1 MNNKECVIGS
11 NMDRVNELA
20 RILWDYLKL
29 NHDMK
34 KADAIIVFGNQDVL
48 TEVRGIELY
57 QDHFAPLLIFTG
69 ALGRVTEGVWE
80 ETESQKFSKM
90 AVSAGIDRKAI
101 RIEDKSTNTGENI
114 IYTKRMLAE
123 ENLPIT
129 SLIAVH
135 KPYMERRV
143 YAALRCLWP
152 EIDVVVSSPQL
163 SFADYLKALT
173 LQGFS
178 ERHTIE
184 MMVGDFQRIDLYA
197 KNGYQI
203 PQPMPQCA
211 EAAYHELLRL
221 GYNKYVIG

>member
-34 KADAIIVFGNQDVL
+34 KADAIIVFGNHDVL
-48 TEVRGIELY
+48 TAVRGIELY

-101 RIEDKSTNTGENI
+101 RIEDKSTNT
-114 IYTKRMLAE
+114 
-123 ENLPIT
+123 IT
-129 SLIAVH
+129 VHSLIFPHQNRMQMA
-135 KPYMERRV
+135 
-143 YAALRCLWP
+143 
-152 EIDVVVSSPQL
+152 
-163 SFADYLKALT
+163 
-173 LQGFS
+173 G
-178 ERHTIE
+178 
-184 MMVGDFQRIDLYA
+184 
-197 KNGYQI
+197 QI
-203 PQPMPQCA
+203 ST
-211 EAAYHELLRL
+211 
-221 GYNKYVIG
+221 